1 MGENLG
7 LFFAGVSPSL
17 LELIML
23 SGKKKTA
30 WYMME

>member
-1 MGENLG
+1 MGESSG

-23 SGKKKTA
+23 SGKKRIA